1 VSPMLS
7 LVMDPREAVP
17 LSLPFLI
24 FADWFALKAYWR
36 EWDTEEVRLL
46 LPSAVVGVILGALA
60 LSHISPSLL
69 RVVIGILTLLFII
82 YRLVA
87 VRFLKVKYEAR
98 LWHGYLAGFASGFAS
113 TLANAG
119 AFPFMIYMLL
129 RRKMEAVVFIGTV
142 TLLFTLVNLLKV
154 PMYIHQNLFS
164 LERILSV
171 IWALPLIIVGVWVG
185 RKSVNHINQQ
195 TFERLMMALLVMAV
209 ILLFASL

>member
-1 VSPMLS
+1 MTPLQQVSFGFACLMIGLSKGGLGGPLPVAMVIPMLS

-98 LWHGYLAGFASGFAS
+98 LWHGYLAGYSSGFAS
-113 TLANAG
+113 TQSHCCSRWLTCSKYQCTSIR
-119 AFPFMIYMLL
+119 IYS
-129 RRKMEAVVFIGTV
+129 V
-142 TLLFTLVNLLKV
+142 
-154 PMYIHQNLFS
+154 
-164 LERILSV
+164 LS
-171 IWALPLIIVGVWVG
+171 
-185 RKSVNHINQQ
+185 
-195 TFERLMMALLVMAV
+195 
-209 ILLFASL
+209 AS